1 MRKKYLTSA
10 KKLRS
15 DVSRAEIRDAFAL
28 AKSASNSRLQ
38 YFKERD
44 FVRARLVGDLL
55 IERVFKL
62 AVLIGAKGNEYLLEE
77 LVLSCEDFNEFYE
90 KLNEISQRFSWL
102 IRMD

>member
-10 KKLRS
+10 KKLWS
-15 DVSRAEIRDAFAL
+15 GVSSAEIRDAFAL

-38 YFKERD
+38 YLQERD
-44 FVRARLVGDLL
+44 FVRAKLVGDLL

-62 AVLIGAKGNEYLLEE
+62 AILIGAQGNEYLFEE
-77 LVLSCEDFNEFYE
+77 LVLKCEDFNEFYE

-102 IRMD
+102 IRKD

>member
-1 MRKKYLTSA
+1 MRKKYLTST

-15 DVSRAEIRDAFAL
+15 GVSSAEIRNAFTL

-38 YFKERD
+38 YLKERD

-77 LVLSCEDFNEFYE
+77 LVLNCEDFNEFYE